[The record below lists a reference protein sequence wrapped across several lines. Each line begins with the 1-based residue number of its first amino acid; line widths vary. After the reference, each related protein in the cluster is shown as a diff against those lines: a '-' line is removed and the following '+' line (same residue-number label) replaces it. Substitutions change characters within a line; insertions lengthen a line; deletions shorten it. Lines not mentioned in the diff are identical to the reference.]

1 MTLSDDDYVAQVVA
15 SIAHW
20 RARNA
25 AFLDAAARIAPEPV
39 HEAVTARFDSN
50 GTLLE
55 LEIAPTAL
63 GDYTNVELEEI
74 ITDVLRRTRAS
85 MHAQM
90 MELFEKYLAPGA
102 SGFEPDILGAPYV
115 APPG

>member
-1 MTLSDDDYVAQVVA
+1 MALSDDEYVAQVVA

-25 AFLDAAARIAPEPV
+25 AFLEAAARIAPEPV
-39 HEAVTARFDSN
+39 HQAVSARFDSN

-55 LEIAPTAL
+55 LQIAPTAL
-63 GDYTNVELEEI
+63 CDYTNVELETI
-74 ITDVLRRTRAS
+74 ITDVLRQTRAS
-85 MHAQM
+85 VHAQM

-102 SGFEPDILGAPYV
+102 SGFDPGILGEPYA
-115 APPG
+115 APPE